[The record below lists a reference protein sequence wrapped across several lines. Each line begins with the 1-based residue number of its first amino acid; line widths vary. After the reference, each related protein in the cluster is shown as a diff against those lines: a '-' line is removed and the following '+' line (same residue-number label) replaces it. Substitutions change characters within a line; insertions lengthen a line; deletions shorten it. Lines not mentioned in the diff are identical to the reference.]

1 MAPDR
6 PRPRDVLSAMI
17 FHILLALSL
26 QASALSDTPT
36 AVVNIQRL
44 VAESTLGKAATA
56 QLRAFQTQKQK
67 IIADK
72 QAEVQQLNR
81 SGAVRTR
88 IEKAQLELQRLTQD
102 AETELA
108 ALDRQLQEEFS
119 KKLRPVIAQIAIEE
133 HIGIILELPQQM
145 ILWVSPSAD
154 VTAKVIERLEAETKE
169 KK

>member
-1 MAPDR
+1 
-6 PRPRDVLSAMI
+6 MI

-26 QASALSDTPT
+26 QASPLSDPPT

-56 QLRAFQTQKQK
+56 QLRAFQMQQQKV
-67 IIADK
+67 IADK

-81 SGAVRTR
+81 SGALRTR

>member
-1 MAPDR
+1 
-6 PRPRDVLSAMI
+6 MI

-26 QASALSDTPT
+26 QASSPSDPPT

-67 IIADK
+67 VIADK

-81 SGAVRTR
+81 SGALRTR

-102 AETELA
+102 AETEFA
-108 ALDRQLQEEFS
+108 ALDQQLQEEFS

>member
-1 MAPDR
+1 
-6 PRPRDVLSAMI
+6 MI

-26 QASALSDTPT
+26 QAGSPSDPPT

-67 IIADK
+67 VIADK

-81 SGAVRTR
+81 SGALRTR

-108 ALDRQLQEEFS
+108 ALDQQLQEEFS

>member
-1 MAPDR
+1 
-6 PRPRDVLSAMI
+6 MI

-26 QASALSDTPT
+26 QASPLSDPPT

-56 QLRAFQTQKQK
+56 QLRAFQMQQQKV
-67 IIADK
+67 ISDK

-81 SGAVRTR
+81 SGALRTR

-108 ALDRQLQEEFS
+108 ALDQQLQEEFS
-119 KKLRPVIAQIAIEE
+119 KKLRPVIAKIAIEE

>member
-1 MAPDR
+1 
-6 PRPRDVLSAMI
+6 MI

-26 QASALSDTPT
+26 QASPLSDPPT

-56 QLRAFQTQKQK
+56 QLRAFQMQQQKV
-67 IIADK
+67 IADK

-81 SGAVRTR
+81 SGALRTR

-108 ALDRQLQEEFS
+108 ALDQQLQEEFS

>member
-1 MAPDR
+1 
-6 PRPRDVLSAMI
+6 MI

>member
-1 MAPDR
+1 
-6 PRPRDVLSAMI
+6 MI

-26 QASALSDTPT
+26 QASPLSDPPT